1 MSVMMPLGE
10 NMKKPS
16 VIVFDLDNTLI
27 DRQRA
32 FTEMLKERIAATLPE
47 HKKELKDQAIRDILM
62 WDDNGTVSRSV
73 SFKKYCEK
81 YEVTCMSS
89 EELSNYW
96 TTISGSV
103 VYLFD
108 DVKDTLLYLRKKY
121 RMAIL
126 TNGSPIS
133 QRRKLESTG
142 ILDLFELSV
151 VSGEVGIDKPDSRIF
166 DYMCEKLNSKPE
178 ECLYVGD
185 NYVNDVL
192 GARNSGWNA
201 IYLNRLHL
209 ASDETQM
216 IASLNELKELL

>member
-1 MSVMMPLGE
+1 
-10 NMKKPS
+10 MK

-27 DRQRA
+27 DRQKA
-32 FTEMLKERIAATLPE
+32 FTEMLKDRIELTLPE
-47 HKKELKDQAIRDILM
+47 DKKHLKEQAIQDILM

-73 SFKKYCEK
+73 SFKKYCDK
-81 YEVTCMSS
+81 YEVTCMTS
-89 EELSNYW
+89 EELSTYW

-103 VYLFD
+103 VYLFE
-108 DVKDTLLYLRKKY
+108 DVIEVINYLKEKY
-121 RMAIL
+121 RLAIL

-166 DYMCEKLNSKPE
+166 DVMCDKLNVKPE
-178 ECLYVGD
+178 DCLYIGD
-185 NYVNDVL
+185 NYINDVL
-192 GARNSGWNA
+192 GARNAGWQA

-209 ASDETQM
+209 ESDEVQM
-216 IASLNELKELL
+216 IDSLKKLKEIL

>member
-1 MSVMMPLGE
+1 MMLLVID
-10 NMKKPS
+10 MK

-32 FTEMLKERIAATLPE
+32 FTEMLKNRIELTLPE
-47 HKKELKDQAIRDILM
+47 NKKHLKEQAIQDILM

-81 YEVTCMSS
+81 YEVTCMTS
-89 EELSNYW
+89 EELSTYW

-108 DVKDTLLYLRKKY
+108 DVVEVISYLKEKY
-121 RMAIL
+121 RLAIL

-142 ILDLFELSV
+142 ILELFELSV
-151 VSGEVGIDKPDSRIF
+151 VSGEVGIDKPDPRIF
-166 DYMCEKLNSKPE
+166 DVMCEKLNVSPD
-178 ECLYVGD
+178 ECLYIGD

-192 GARNSGWNA
+192 GARNAGWSA

-209 ASDETQM
+209 NSDEPQM
-216 IASLNELKELL
+216 VDSLKKLKEIL

>member
-1 MSVMMPLGE
+1 MMQRVIVM
-10 NMKKPS
+10 K

-32 FTEMLKERIAATLPE
+32 FTEMLKDRIQLTLPAD
-47 HKKELKDQAIRDILM
+47 KKHLKEQAIQDILM

-73 SFKKYCEK
+73 SFKKYCDK
-81 YEVTCMSS
+81 YEVTCMTS
-89 EELSNYW
+89 EELSTYW

-108 DVKDTLLYLRKKY
+108 DVIEVITYLKDKY
-121 RMAIL
+121 RLAIL
-126 TNGSPIS
+126 TNGSPVS

-142 ILDLFELSV
+142 ILNLFELSV
-151 VSGEVGIDKPDSRIF
+151 VSGEVGIDKPDPRIF
-166 DYMCEKLNSKPE
+166 DVMCDRLNVKPE
-178 ECLYVGD
+178 ECLYIGD

-192 GARNSGWNA
+192 GARNAGWNA

-209 ASDETQM
+209 ESDESQM
-216 IASLNELKELL
+216 IDSLKKLKKIL

>member
-1 MSVMMPLGE
+1 
-10 NMKKPS
+10 MKPE
-16 VIVFDLDNTLI
+16 VVVFDLDNTLI

-32 FTEMLKERIAATLPE
+32 FSEMLKERIAATLPE
-47 HKKELKDQAIRDILM
+47 HKKHLKEQAIADILE
-62 WDDNGTVSRSV
+62 WDNNGTVSRSV

-108 DVKDTLLYLRKKY
+108 DVRKTLEYLKDRY
-121 RMAIL
+121 RLAIL

-151 VSGEVGIDKPDSRIF
+151 VSGEVGIDKPDARIF
-166 DYMCEKLNSKPE
+166 DYMCNRLNALPKQ
-178 ECLYVGD
+178 CLYIGD
-185 NYVNDVL
+185 NYINDVL
-192 GARNSGWNA
+192 GARNAGWNA
-201 IYLNRLHL
+201 IYLNRNHL
-209 ASDETQM
+209 FSNEEEM
-216 IASLNELKELL
+216 IEGLEELIEKL

>member
-1 MSVMMPLGE
+1 
-10 NMKKPS
+10 MK

-32 FTEMLKERIAATLPE
+32 FTEMLKDRIELTLPE
-47 HKKELKDQAIRDILM
+47 DKKHLKEQAIQDILM

-73 SFKKYCEK
+73 SFKKYCDK
-81 YEVTCMSS
+81 YEVTCMTS
-89 EELSNYW
+89 EELSTYW

-108 DVKDTLLYLRKKY
+108 DVIDVIAYLKAKY
-121 RMAIL
+121 RLAIL

-142 ILDLFELSV
+142 ILNMFELSV
-151 VSGEVGIDKPDSRIF
+151 VSGEVGIDKPDPRIF
-166 DYMCEKLNSKPE
+166 DVMCERLNVKPQD
-178 ECLYVGD
+178 CLYIGD

-192 GARNSGWNA
+192 GARNAGWNA

-216 IASLNELKELL
+216 IDSLEKLKKIL

>member
-1 MSVMMPLGE
+1 
-10 NMKKPS
+10 MK

-32 FTEMLKERIAATLPE
+32 FTEMLKDRIELTLPE
-47 HKKELKDQAIRDILM
+47 DKRYLKEQAIQDILM

-73 SFKKYCEK
+73 SFKKYCDK
-81 YEVTCMSS
+81 YEVTCMTS
-89 EELSNYW
+89 EELSTYW

-108 DVKDTLLYLRKKY
+108 DVIEVITYLKDKY
-121 RMAIL
+121 RLAIL
-126 TNGSPIS
+126 TNGSPVS

-142 ILDLFELSV
+142 ILNLFELSV
-151 VSGEVGIDKPDSRIF
+151 VSGEVGIDKPDPRIF
-166 DYMCEKLNSKPE
+166 DVMCDRLNVKPE
-178 ECLYVGD
+178 ECLYIGD

-192 GARNSGWNA
+192 GARNAGWNA

-209 ASDETQM
+209 ESDESQM
-216 IASLNELKELL
+216 IDSLKKLKKIL

>member
-1 MSVMMPLGE
+1 ME
-10 NMKKPS
+10 AK

-32 FTEMLKERIAATLPE
+32 FTEMLKERIEMTLPE
-47 HKKELKDQAIRDILM
+47 DKKQLKNQAIEDILL
-62 WDDNGTVSRSV
+62 WDDNGMVSRSV

-81 YEVTCMSS
+81 YEVTCMTS
-89 EELSNYW
+89 EELSAYW

-108 DVKDTLLYLRKKY
+108 DVKETILKLKDKY
-121 RMAIL
+121 RLAIL

-151 VSGEVGIDKPDSRIF
+151 VSGEVGINKPDKRIF
-166 DYMCEKLNSKPE
+166 DYVCSKLCVEPN
-178 ECLYVGD
+178 ECVYIGD
-185 NYVNDVL
+185 NYEYDVL
-192 GARNSGWNA
+192 GARNAGWNA
-201 IYLNRLHL
+201 VYLNRLNL
-209 ASDETQM
+209 PSDESVM
-216 IASLNELKELL
+216 ISNLKEIVELL

>member
-1 MSVMMPLGE
+1 
-10 NMKKPS
+10 MK

-32 FTEMLKERIAATLPE
+32 FTEMLKDRIQLTLPAD
-47 HKKELKDQAIRDILM
+47 KKHLKEQAIQDILM

-73 SFKKYCEK
+73 SFKKYCDK
-81 YEVTCMSS
+81 YEVTCMTS
-89 EELSNYW
+89 EELSTYW

-108 DVKDTLLYLRKKY
+108 DVIEVITYLKDKY
-121 RMAIL
+121 RLAIL
-126 TNGSPIS
+126 TNGSPVS

-142 ILDLFELSV
+142 ILNLFELSV
-151 VSGEVGIDKPDSRIF
+151 VSGEVGIDKPDPRIF
-166 DYMCEKLNSKPE
+166 DVMCDRLNVKPE
-178 ECLYVGD
+178 ECLYIGD

-192 GARNSGWNA
+192 GARNAGWNA

-209 ASDETQM
+209 ESDESQM
-216 IASLNELKELL
+216 IDSLKKLKKIL

>member
-1 MSVMMPLGE
+1 
-10 NMKKPS
+10 MKT
-16 VIVFDLDNTLI
+16 IVFDLDNTLI

-32 FTEMLKERIAATLPE
+32 FTEMLKDRIELTLPE
-47 HKKELKDQAIRDILM
+47 DKKHLKEQAIQDILM

-73 SFKKYCEK
+73 SFKKYCDK
-81 YEVTCMSS
+81 YEVTCMTS
-89 EELSNYW
+89 EELSTYW

-108 DVKDTLLYLRKKY
+108 DVIDVITYLKKKY
-121 RMAIL
+121 RLAIL

-142 ILDLFELSV
+142 ILNMFELSV
-151 VSGEVGIDKPDSRIF
+151 VSGEVGIDKPDPRIF
-166 DYMCEKLNSKPE
+166 DVMCERMKVKPE
-178 ECLYVGD
+178 DCLYIGD

-192 GARNSGWNA
+192 GARNAGWNA
-201 IYLNRLHL
+201 IYLNRLRL

-216 IASLNELKELL
+216 IDSLEKLKKIL

>member
-1 MSVMMPLGE
+1 
-10 NMKKPS
+10 MKKL
-16 VIVFDLDNTLI
+16 IVFDLDNTLI

-32 FTEMLKERIAATLPE
+32 FTEMMKNRIELTLPE
-47 HKKELKDQAIRDILM
+47 NKKHLKEQAIQDILM

-81 YEVTCMSS
+81 YEVTCMTS
-89 EELSNYW
+89 EELSTYW

-108 DVKDTLLYLRKKY
+108 DVVEVISYLKEKY
-121 RMAIL
+121 RLAIL

-142 ILDLFELSV
+142 ILDMFELSV
-151 VSGEVGIDKPDSRIF
+151 VSGEVGIDKPDPRIF
-166 DYMCEKLNSKPE
+166 DVMCEKLNVEPA
-178 ECLYVGD
+178 ECLYIGD

-192 GARNSGWNA
+192 GARNAGWNA

-209 ASDETQM
+209 DSEESQM
-216 IASLNELKELL
+216 VDSLKKLKEIL

>member
-1 MSVMMPLGE
+1 MM
-10 NMKKPS
+10 K

-32 FTEMLKERIAATLPE
+32 FSEMLKERIALTLPE
-47 HKKELKDQAIRDILM
+47 NKKHLKEEAIADILK

-73 SFKKYCEK
+73 SFKKYCDK
-81 YEVTCMSS
+81 YEVTCMTS

-108 DVKDTLLYLRKKY
+108 DVKETISYLKEKY
-121 RMAIL
+121 RLAIL

-142 ILDLFELSV
+142 ILDQFELSV
-151 VSGEVGIDKPDSRIF
+151 VSGEAGIDKPDHRIF
-166 DYMCEKLNSKPE
+166 DIMCERLGVEAKD
-178 ECLYVGD
+178 CLYIGD
-185 NYVNDVL
+185 NYENDVL
-192 GARNSGWNA
+192 GARNAGWSA

-209 ASDETQM
+209 PSDELQM
-216 IASLNELKELL
+216 VDSLKKLKKIL

>member
-1 MSVMMPLGE
+1 MMQRVIVM
-10 NMKKPS
+10 K

-32 FTEMLKERIAATLPE
+32 FTEMLKDRIQLTLPAD
-47 HKKELKDQAIRDILM
+47 KKHLKEQAIQDILM

-73 SFKKYCEK
+73 SFKKYCDK
-81 YEVTCMSS
+81 YEVTCMTS
-89 EELSNYW
+89 EELSTYW

-108 DVKDTLLYLRKKY
+108 DVIEVIAYLKDKY
-121 RMAIL
+121 RLAIL
-126 TNGSPIS
+126 TNGSPVS

-142 ILDLFELSV
+142 ILNLFELSV
-151 VSGEVGIDKPDSRIF
+151 VSGEVGIDKPDPRIF
-166 DYMCEKLNSKPE
+166 DVMCDRLNVKPE
-178 ECLYVGD
+178 ECLYIGD

-192 GARNSGWNA
+192 GARNAGWNA

-209 ASDETQM
+209 ESDESQM
-216 IASLNELKELL
+216 IDSLKKLKKIL

>member
-1 MSVMMPLGE
+1 
-10 NMKKPS
+10 MK

-32 FTEMLKERIAATLPE
+32 FTEMLKDRIQLTLPAD
-47 HKKELKDQAIRDILM
+47 KKHLKEQAIQDILM

-73 SFKKYCEK
+73 SFKKYCDK
-81 YEVTCMSS
+81 YEVTCMTS
-89 EELSNYW
+89 EELSTYW

-108 DVKDTLLYLRKKY
+108 DVIEVIAYLKDKY
-121 RMAIL
+121 RLAIL
-126 TNGSPIS
+126 TNGSPVS

-142 ILDLFELSV
+142 ILNLFELSV
-151 VSGEVGIDKPDSRIF
+151 VSGEVGIDKPDPRIF
-166 DYMCEKLNSKPE
+166 DVMCDRLNVKPE
-178 ECLYVGD
+178 ECLYIGD

-192 GARNSGWNA
+192 GARNAGWNA

-209 ASDETQM
+209 ESDESQM
-216 IASLNELKELL
+216 IDSLKKLKNIL

>member
-1 MSVMMPLGE
+1 
-10 NMKKPS
+10 MK

-32 FTEMLKERIAATLPE
+32 FTEMLKDRIELTLPE
-47 HKKELKDQAIRDILM
+47 DKRHLKEQAIQDILM

-73 SFKKYCEK
+73 SFKKYCDK
-81 YEVTCMSS
+81 YEVTCMTS
-89 EELSNYW
+89 EELSTYW

-108 DVKDTLLYLRKKY
+108 DVIEVIAYLKDKY
-121 RMAIL
+121 RLAIL
-126 TNGSPIS
+126 TNGSPVS

-142 ILDLFELSV
+142 ILNLFELSV
-151 VSGEVGIDKPDSRIF
+151 VSGEVGIDKPDPRIF
-166 DYMCEKLNSKPE
+166 DVMCDRLNVKPE
-178 ECLYVGD
+178 ECLYIGD

-192 GARNSGWNA
+192 GARNAGWNA

-209 ASDETQM
+209 ESDESQM
-216 IASLNELKELL
+216 IDSLKKLKKIL

>member
-1 MSVMMPLGE
+1 
-10 NMKKPS
+10 MKA
-16 VIVFDLDNTLI
+16 IVFDLDNTLI

-32 FTEMLKERIAATLPE
+32 FTEMLKDRIELTLPE
-47 HKKELKDQAIRDILM
+47 DKKHLKEQAVQDILM

-73 SFKKYCEK
+73 SFKKYCDK
-81 YEVTCMSS
+81 YEVTCMTS
-89 EELSNYW
+89 EELSTYW

-108 DVKDTLLYLRKKY
+108 DVIDVIAYLKEKY
-121 RMAIL
+121 RLAIL
-126 TNGSPIS
+126 TSGSPIS

-142 ILDLFELSV
+142 ILNMFELSV

-166 DYMCEKLNSKPE
+166 DVMCERLNVKPQD
-178 ECLYVGD
+178 CLYVGD

-192 GARNSGWNA
+192 GARNAGWNA
-201 IYLNRLHL
+201 IYLNRLRL

-216 IASLNELKELL
+216 IDSLEKLKKIL

>member
-1 MSVMMPLGE
+1 
-10 NMKKPS
+10 MKA
-16 VIVFDLDNTLI
+16 IVFDLDNTLI

-32 FTEMLKERIAATLPE
+32 FTEMLKDRIELTLPE
-47 HKKELKDQAIRDILM
+47 DKKHLKEQAIQDILM

-73 SFKKYCEK
+73 SFKKYCDK
-81 YEVTCMSS
+81 YEVTCMTS
-89 EELSNYW
+89 EELSAYW

-108 DVKDTLLYLRKKY
+108 DVIDVIAYLKAKY
-121 RMAIL
+121 RLAIL

-142 ILDLFELSV
+142 ILNMFELSV
-151 VSGEVGIDKPDSRIF
+151 VSGEVGIDKPDPRIF
-166 DYMCEKLNSKPE
+166 DVMCERLNVKPQD
-178 ECLYVGD
+178 CLYIGD

-192 GARNSGWNA
+192 GARNAGWNA
-201 IYLNRLHL
+201 IYLNRLRL

-216 IASLNELKELL
+216 IDSLEKLKKIL

>member
-1 MSVMMPLGE
+1 
-10 NMKKPS
+10 MKA
-16 VIVFDLDNTLI
+16 IVFDLDNTLI

-32 FTEMLKERIAATLPE
+32 FTEMLKDRIELTLPE
-47 HKKELKDQAIRDILM
+47 DKKHLKEQAIQDILM
-62 WDDNGTVSRSV
+62 LDDNGTVSRSV
-73 SFKKYCEK
+73 SFKKYCDK
-81 YEVTCMSS
+81 YEVTCMTS
-89 EELSNYW
+89 EELSTYW

-108 DVKDTLLYLRKKY
+108 DVIDVIAYLKTKY
-121 RMAIL
+121 RLAIL

-142 ILDLFELSV
+142 ILNMFELSV
-151 VSGEVGIDKPDSRIF
+151 VSGEVGIDKPDPRIF
-166 DYMCEKLNSKPE
+166 DVMCERLNVKPQD
-178 ECLYVGD
+178 CLYIGD

-192 GARNSGWNA
+192 GARNAGWHA

-216 IASLNELKELL
+216 IDSLEKLKKIL

>member
-1 MSVMMPLGE
+1 
-10 NMKKPS
+10 MKA
-16 VIVFDLDNTLI
+16 IVFDLDNTLI

-32 FTEMLKERIAATLPE
+32 FTEMLKDRIELTLPE
-47 HKKELKDQAIRDILM
+47 DKKHLKEQAIQDILM

-73 SFKKYCEK
+73 SFKKYCDK
-81 YEVTCMSS
+81 YEVTCMTS
-89 EELSNYW
+89 EELSTYW

-108 DVKDTLLYLRKKY
+108 DVIDVIAYLKAKY
-121 RMAIL
+121 RLAIL

-142 ILDLFELSV
+142 ILNMFELSV
-151 VSGEVGIDKPDSRIF
+151 VSGEVGIDKPDPRIF
-166 DYMCEKLNSKPE
+166 GVMCERLNVKPQD
-178 ECLYVGD
+178 CLYVGD

-192 GARNSGWNA
+192 GARNAGWNA
-201 IYLNRLHL
+201 IYLNRLRL

-216 IASLNELKELL
+216 IDSLEKLKKIL

>member
-1 MSVMMPLGE
+1 MMHRVMV
-10 NMKKPS
+10 MK

-32 FTEMLKERIAATLPE
+32 FTEMLKDRIELTLPE
-47 HKKELKDQAIRDILM
+47 DKKHLKEQAIQDILM

-73 SFKKYCEK
+73 SFKKYCDK
-81 YEVTCMSS
+81 YEVTCMTS
-89 EELSNYW
+89 EELSTYW

-108 DVKDTLLYLRKKY
+108 DVIDVIAYLKEKY
-121 RMAIL
+121 RLAIL

-142 ILDLFELSV
+142 ILNMFELSV

-166 DYMCEKLNSKPE
+166 GVMCEKLNVNPE
-178 ECLYVGD
+178 DCLYIGD
-185 NYVNDVL
+185 NYANDIL
-192 GARNSGWNA
+192 GARNAGWNA

-216 IASLNELKELL
+216 IDSLEKLKKIL

>member
-1 MSVMMPLGE
+1 MMQRVIVM
-10 NMKKPS
+10 K

-32 FTEMLKERIAATLPE
+32 FTEMLKDRIELTLPE
-47 HKKELKDQAIRDILM
+47 DKKHLKEQAIQDILM

-73 SFKKYCEK
+73 SFKKYCDK
-81 YEVTCMSS
+81 YEVTCMTS
-89 EELSNYW
+89 EELSTYW
-96 TTISGSV
+96 TTISGSI

-108 DVKDTLLYLRKKY
+108 DVIDVITYLKEKY
-121 RMAIL
+121 RLAIL

-142 ILDLFELSV
+142 ILNMFELSV
-151 VSGEVGIDKPDSRIF
+151 VSGEVGIDKPDPRIF
-166 DYMCEKLNSKPE
+166 DVMCERLNVKPE
-178 ECLYVGD
+178 DCLYIGD

-192 GARNSGWNA
+192 GARNAGWNA
-201 IYLNRLHL
+201 IYLNRLRL

-216 IASLNELKELL
+216 IDSLEKLKKIL

>member
-1 MSVMMPLGE
+1 MMQRVIVM
-10 NMKKPS
+10 K

-32 FTEMLKERIAATLPE
+32 FTEMLKDRIELTLPE
-47 HKKELKDQAIRDILM
+47 DKKHLKEQAIQDILM

-73 SFKKYCEK
+73 SFKKYCDK
-81 YEVTCMSS
+81 YEVTCMTS
-89 EELSNYW
+89 EELSTYW

-108 DVKDTLLYLRKKY
+108 DVIDVITYLKEKY
-121 RMAIL
+121 RLAIL

-142 ILDLFELSV
+142 ILNMFELSV
-151 VSGEVGIDKPDSRIF
+151 VSGEVGIDKPDPRIF
-166 DYMCEKLNSKPE
+166 DVMCERLNVKPQD
-178 ECLYVGD
+178 CLYVGD

-192 GARNSGWNA
+192 GARNAGWKA

-216 IASLNELKELL
+216 IDSLEKLKKIL

>member
-1 MSVMMPLGE
+1 
-10 NMKKPS
+10 MK

-32 FTEMLKERIAATLPE
+32 FTEMLKDRIELTLPE
-47 HKKELKDQAIRDILM
+47 DKKHLKEQAIQDILM

-73 SFKKYCEK
+73 SFKKYCDK
-81 YEVTCMSS
+81 YEVTCMTS
-89 EELSNYW
+89 EELSTYW

-108 DVKDTLLYLRKKY
+108 DVIDVIAYLKEKY
-121 RMAIL
+121 RLAIL

-142 ILDLFELSV
+142 ILNMFELSV
-151 VSGEVGIDKPDSRIF
+151 VSGEVGIDKPDPRIF
-166 DYMCEKLNSKPE
+166 DVMCERLNVKPE
-178 ECLYVGD
+178 DCLYIGD

-192 GARNSGWNA
+192 GARNAGWNA

-216 IASLNELKELL
+216 IDSLEKLKKIL

>member
-1 MSVMMPLGE
+1 
-10 NMKKPS
+10 MKA
-16 VIVFDLDNTLI
+16 IVFDLDNTLI

-32 FTEMLKERIAATLPE
+32 FTEMLKDRIELTLPE
-47 HKKELKDQAIRDILM
+47 DKKHLKEQAIQDILM

-73 SFKKYCEK
+73 SFKKYCDK
-81 YEVTCMSS
+81 YEVTCMTS
-89 EELSNYW
+89 EELSTYW

-108 DVKDTLLYLRKKY
+108 DVIDVITYLKEKY
-121 RMAIL
+121 RLAIL

-142 ILDLFELSV
+142 ILNMFELSV
-151 VSGEVGIDKPDSRIF
+151 VSGEAGIDKPDPRIF
-166 DYMCEKLNSKPE
+166 DVMCERLNVKPE
-178 ECLYVGD
+178 DCLYIGD

-192 GARNSGWNA
+192 GARNAGWKA

-216 IASLNELKELL
+216 IDSLEKLKKIL

>member
-1 MSVMMPLGE
+1 
-10 NMKKPS
+10 MK

-32 FTEMLKERIAATLPE
+32 FTEMLKDRIELTLPE
-47 HKKELKDQAIRDILM
+47 DKKHLKEQAIQDILM

-73 SFKKYCEK
+73 SFKKYCDK
-81 YEVTCMSS
+81 YEVTCMTS
-89 EELSNYW
+89 EELSTYW
-96 TTISGSV
+96 TTISGSI

-108 DVKDTLLYLRKKY
+108 DVIDVITYLKEKY
-121 RMAIL
+121 RLAIL

-142 ILDLFELSV
+142 ILNMFELSV
-151 VSGEVGIDKPDSRIF
+151 VSGEVGIDKPDPRIF
-166 DYMCEKLNSKPE
+166 DVMCERMKVKPE
-178 ECLYVGD
+178 DCLYIGD

-192 GARNSGWNA
+192 GARNAGWNA
-201 IYLNRLHL
+201 IYLNRLRL

-216 IASLNELKELL
+216 IDSLEKLKKIL

>member
-1 MSVMMPLGE
+1 
-10 NMKKPS
+10 MK

-32 FTEMLKERIAATLPE
+32 FTEMLKDRIELTLPE
-47 HKKELKDQAIRDILM
+47 DKKHLKEQAIQDILM

-73 SFKKYCEK
+73 SFKKYCDK
-81 YEVTCMSS
+81 YEVTCMTS
-89 EELSNYW
+89 EELSTYW

-108 DVKDTLLYLRKKY
+108 DVIDVITYLKKKY
-121 RMAIL
+121 RLAIL

-142 ILDLFELSV
+142 ILNMFELSV
-151 VSGEVGIDKPDSRIF
+151 VSGEVGIDKPDPRIF
-166 DYMCEKLNSKPE
+166 DVMCERMKVKPE
-178 ECLYVGD
+178 DCLYIGD

-192 GARNSGWNA
+192 GARNAGWNA

-209 ASDETQM
+209 ESDESQM
-216 IASLNELKELL
+216 IDSLKKLKKIL

>member
-1 MSVMMPLGE
+1 MMQRVIVM
-10 NMKKPS
+10 K

-32 FTEMLKERIAATLPE
+32 FTEMLKDRIELTLPE
-47 HKKELKDQAIRDILM
+47 DKKHLKEQAIQDILM

-73 SFKKYCEK
+73 SFKKYCDK
-81 YEVTCMSS
+81 YEVTCMTS
-89 EELSNYW
+89 EELSTYW

-108 DVKDTLLYLRKKY
+108 DVIDVIAYLKAKY
-121 RMAIL
+121 RLAIL

-142 ILDLFELSV
+142 ILNMFELSV
-151 VSGEVGIDKPDSRIF
+151 VSGEVGIDKPDPRIF
-166 DYMCEKLNSKPE
+166 DVMCERLNVKPQD
-178 ECLYVGD
+178 CLYVGD

-192 GARNSGWNA
+192 GARNAGWNA
-201 IYLNRLHL
+201 IYLNRLRL

-216 IASLNELKELL
+216 IDSLEKLKKIL

>member
-1 MSVMMPLGE
+1 
-10 NMKKPS
+10 MKA
-16 VIVFDLDNTLI
+16 IVFDLDNTLI

-32 FTEMLKERIAATLPE
+32 FTEMLKDRIELTLPE
-47 HKKELKDQAIRDILM
+47 DKKHLKEQAIQDILM

-73 SFKKYCEK
+73 SFKKYCDK
-81 YEVTCMSS
+81 YEVTCMTS
-89 EELSNYW
+89 EELSTYW

-108 DVKDTLLYLRKKY
+108 DVIDVIAYLKAKY
-121 RMAIL
+121 RLAIL

-142 ILDLFELSV
+142 ILNMFELSV
-151 VSGEVGIDKPDSRIF
+151 VSGEVGIDKPDPRIF
-166 DYMCEKLNSKPE
+166 DVMCERLNVKPQD
-178 ECLYVGD
+178 CLYIGD

-192 GARNSGWNA
+192 GARNAGWNA
-201 IYLNRLHL
+201 IYLNRLRL

-216 IASLNELKELL
+216 IDSLEKLKKIL

>member
-1 MSVMMPLGE
+1 MMY
-10 NMKKPS
+10 MKPK

-32 FTEMLKERIAATLPE
+32 FTEMLKERIALTLPGD
-47 HKKELKDQAIRDILM
+47 KKHLKEQAIQDILK

-73 SFKKYCEK
+73 SFKKYCDK

-89 EELSNYW
+89 EELSTYW

-108 DVKDTLLYLRKKY
+108 DVKETIAQLKKKY
-121 RMAIL
+121 RLAIL
-126 TNGSPIS
+126 TNGSPVS

-142 ILDLFELSV
+142 ILGLFELSV
-151 VSGEVGIDKPDSRIF
+151 VSGEVGINKPDSRIF
-166 DYMCEKLNSKPE
+166 DYMCKMLHVDAQD
-178 ECLYVGD
+178 CVYIGD
-185 NYVNDVL
+185 NYAVDVL
-192 GARNSGWNA
+192 GARSAGWNA

-209 ASDETQM
+209 PSNETEM
-216 IASLNELKELL
+216 ISSLKELLNLF